1 MNRQLF
7 FCIALLLQTS
17 AQAAVD
23 FQKEILPI
31 FEANCVKCH
40 NAEKAMG
47 KLKLNSA
54 EGIQEKW
61 TDDDH
66 LLVKGDPEKSE
77 LYERLVLPADNKKRM
92 PKGGDPLDKASID
105 LIAAWIKEGAVL
117 TVASTAPATEAVEP
131 TAVPA
136 AETPSTPAVP
146 ELEPLPLPEV
156 PAAPQEAVD
165 RLIAAGGKVMNLYS
179 GSNLLEV
186 TFVLAPQPPTDDT
199 LKLLVDVAPQVVM
212 LNLKKATATDEG
224 WSVLAEL
231 PNLRVLNVQDSSF
244 SDEAAKNLAGL
255 ERLESLNL
263 YGTSVTDAALE
274 PLGGLKRLRKLYLW
288 KTHVTYDG
296 VVALEKGMPGLEWN
310 LGWDHPEVARQR
322 LVTQQTEF
330 KELLNKAA
338 ADAERL
344 KADLK
349 VAEET
354 HVAAEKRLKEVEESL
369 SKLTSEKSAEPGKTE
384 AKSE

>member
-1 MNRQLF
+1 MKRYLF
-7 FCIALLLQTS
+7 TILVLFATTPAC
-17 AQAAVD
+17 AVD

-61 TDDDH
+61 SDDDH
-66 LLVKGDPEKSE
+66 LLVKGDPAKSE

-92 PKGGDPLDKASID
+92 PKGGEALDKASID

-117 TVASTAPATEAVEP
+117 TVASAPPATEAVE
-131 TAVPA
+131 TAAEPA

-146 ELEPLPLPEV
+146 ELEPLSLPEV
-156 PAAPQEAVD
+156 HAASQEAID

-199 LKLLVDVAPQVVM
+199 LKLLADVAPQVVM
-212 LNLKKATATDEG
+212 LNLKNAQATDEG
-224 WSVLAEL
+224 WSVLAKL
-231 PNLRVLNVQDSSF
+231 PNLTVLNVQNSSF
-244 SDEAAKNLAGL
+244 SDAATKNLVGL

-263 YGTSVTDAALE
+263 YGTPVTDAALE
-274 PLGGLKRLRKLYLW
+274 PLRGLKRLRKLYVW
-288 KTHVTYDG
+288 KTHVTYNG
-296 VVALEKGMPGLEWN
+296 VVALEKEMPGLEWN

-330 KELLNKAA
+330 TELLKKAA

-349 VAEET
+349 VAEEA
-354 HVAAEKRLKEVEESL
+354 HVTAEKRLKEVEESL
-369 SKLTSEKSAEPGKTE
+369 SKLTSETPTEPGKAD